1 MVPPFDT
8 REHQEWGRGDIGA
21 RRGRITVVVAEHSSR
36 EARDQWPTAGGAR
49 RWLPLVTGLF
59 VTVLIISNIIAVKLV
74 TIGPLV
80 VTAAIVLF
88 PVSYILADVLT
99 EVYGYAVARRTIWIG
114 FLCNLVAVLAI
125 VAGGL
130 IPAAPFWDGQDA
142 YDAILGYSSR
152 LLVASFVAYLGGEFL
167 NAFVLAKLKL
177 RTGGR
182 HLWLRTIGS
191 TLVGQALDSAVFVVV
206 AFAGVLPTGAWS
218 PRRVAV
224 GRQVAVRSPG
234 HAADLSRG
242 RLPEAQRRR
251 RSLRSSDAVQS
262 SGVARRLTIARNRRH
277 VAVPARTA
285 SGESDELVSPEP
297 PPRGV
302 ALVLVEV
309 AAGTPNPTDS
319 AIAAGSG

>member
-1 MVPPFDT
+1 MGPPGT
-8 REHQEWGRGDIGA
+8 A
-21 RRGRITVVVAEHSSR
+21 
-36 EARDQWPTAGGAR
+36 AGGAR

-99 EVYGYAVARRTIWIG
+99 EVYGYGVARRTIWIG
-114 FLCNLVAVLAI
+114 FSCNLVAVVAI
-125 VAGGL
+125 VVGGL
-130 IPAAPFWDGQDA
+130 IPPAAFWEGQDA

-152 LLVASFVAYLGGEFL
+152 LLAASFLAYLGGEFL

-206 AFAGVLPTGAWS
+206 AFAGVLPTEALLAA
-218 PRRVAV
+218 AV
-224 GRQVAVRSPG
+224 SQWAAKSLYEALATPLTYLVVGFLKRSEGVDHYDRQTRFNPLA
-234 HAADLSRG
+234 LRG
-242 RLPEAQRRR
+242 
-251 RSLRSSDAVQS
+251 
-262 SGVARRLTIARNRRH
+262 G
-277 VAVPARTA
+277 
-285 SGESDELVSPEP
+285 
-297 PPRGV
+297 
-302 ALVLVEV
+302 
-309 AAGTPNPTDS
+309 
-319 AIAAGSG
+319 

>member
-1 MVPPFDT
+1 MALVA
-8 REHQEWGRGDIGA
+8 GRGGA
-21 RRGRITVVVAEHSSR
+21 SA
-36 EARDQWPTAGGAR
+36 AGSAR

-74 TIGPLV
+74 AIGPLV

-130 IPAAPFWDGQDA
+130 IPPAPFWDGQDA

-152 LLVASFVAYLGGEFL
+152 LLLASFVAYLGGEFL

-206 AFAGVLPTGAWS
+206 AFAGVLPTGAL
-218 PRRVAV
+218 VGAAV
-224 GRQVAVRSPG
+224 SQWAAKSLYEALATPLTYFVVGFLKRSEGVDHYDRQTRFNPLA
-234 HAADLSRG
+234 LRG
-242 RLPEAQRRR
+242 
-251 RSLRSSDAVQS
+251 
-262 SGVARRLTIARNRRH
+262 G
-277 VAVPARTA
+277 
-285 SGESDELVSPEP
+285 
-297 PPRGV
+297 
-302 ALVLVEV
+302 
-309 AAGTPNPTDS
+309 
-319 AIAAGSG
+319 

>member
-1 MVPPFDT
+1 MG
-8 REHQEWGRGDIGA
+8 HQETRHLA
-21 RRGRITVVVAEHSSR
+21 M
-36 EARDQWPTAGGAR
+36 R

-125 VAGGL
+125 MAGGL

-152 LLVASFVAYLGGEFL
+152 LLAASFVAYLGGEFL

-206 AFAGVLPTGAWS
+206 AFAGVLPT
-218 PRRVAV
+218 
-224 GRQVAVRSPG
+224 
-234 HAADLSRG
+234 
-242 RLPEAQRRR
+242 EA
-251 RSLRSSDAVQS
+251 L
-262 SGVARRLTIARNRRH
+262 L
-277 VAVPARTA
+277 
-285 SGESDELVSPEP
+285 
-297 PPRGV
+297 
-302 ALVLVEV
+302 V
-309 AAGTPNPTDS
+309 AAVSQWAAKSLYEALATPLTYLVVGFLKRSEGVDHYDRYTRFSPL
-319 AIAAGSG
+319 ALRGG

>member
-1 MVPPFDT
+1 MALAAA
-8 REHQEWGRGDIGA
+8 RGGA
-21 RRGRITVVVAEHSSR
+21 NA
-36 EARDQWPTAGGAR
+36 AGGAR
-49 RWLPLVTGLF
+49 RWLPPVTGLF

-88 PVSYILADVLT
+88 PVSYIVADVLT

-191 TLVGQALDSAVFVVV
+191 TLVGQALDSTVFVVV
-206 AFAGVLPTGAWS
+206 AFAGVLPTGN
-218 PRRVAV
+218 
-224 GRQVAVRSPG
+224 
-234 HAADLSRG
+234 L
-242 RLPEAQRRR
+242 
-251 RSLRSSDAVQS
+251 
-262 SGVARRLTIARNRRH
+262 
-277 VAVPARTA
+277 
-285 SGESDELVSPEP
+285 
-297 PPRGV
+297 
-302 ALVLVEV
+302 V
-309 AAGTPNPTDS
+309 AAAVSQWAAKSLYEALATPLTYLVVRFLKRSEGVDHYDHQTRFNPL
-319 AIAAGSG
+319 ALREG

>member
-1 MVPPFDT
+1 M
-8 REHQEWGRGDIGA
+8 RHQEIQHRSASD
-21 RRGRITVVVAEHSSR
+21 
-36 EARDQWPTAGGAR
+36 AGGAR

-88 PVSYILADVLT
+88 PVSYIVADVLT
-99 EVYGYAVARRTIWIG
+99 EVYGYAVARRTIWVG

-125 VAGGL
+125 VAGGV

-152 LLVASFVAYLGGEFL
+152 LLVASFAAYLGGEFL

-191 TLVGQALDSAVFVVV
+191 TLVGQALDSTVFVVV
-206 AFAGVLPTGAWS
+206 AFAGVLPTGALAAA
-218 PRRVAV
+218 AV
-224 GRQVAVRSPG
+224 SQWAAKSLYEALATPLTYLVVRFLKRSEGVDHYDRQTRFNPLA
-234 HAADLSRG
+234 
-242 RLPEAQRRR
+242 
-251 RSLRSSDAVQS
+251 LRE
-262 SGVARRLTIARNRRH
+262 G
-277 VAVPARTA
+277 
-285 SGESDELVSPEP
+285 
-297 PPRGV
+297 
-302 ALVLVEV
+302 
-309 AAGTPNPTDS
+309 
-319 AIAAGSG
+319 

>member
-1 MVPPFDT
+1 MALAA
-8 REHQEWGRGDIGA
+8 GRGGA
-21 RRGRITVVVAEHSSR
+21 SA
-36 EARDQWPTAGGAR
+36 AGGAR

-88 PVSYILADVLT
+88 PVSYIVADVLT

-130 IPAAPFWDGQDA
+130 IPAATFWDGQDA

-206 AFAGVLPTGAWS
+206 AFAGVLPTGA
-218 PRRVAV
+218 
-224 GRQVAVRSPG
+224 
-234 HAADLSRG
+234 L
-242 RLPEAQRRR
+242 
-251 RSLRSSDAVQS
+251 
-262 SGVARRLTIARNRRH
+262 
-277 VAVPARTA
+277 
-285 SGESDELVSPEP
+285 
-297 PPRGV
+297 
-302 ALVLVEV
+302 V
-309 AAGTPNPTDS
+309 AAAVSQWAAKSLYEALATPLTYLVVGFLKRSEGVDHYDRQTRFNPL
-319 AIAAGSG
+319 ALRGG

>member
-1 MVPPFDT
+1 V
-8 REHQEWGRGDIGA
+8 RHQEIQHRSASD
-21 RRGRITVVVAEHSSR
+21 
-36 EARDQWPTAGGAR
+36 AGGAR

-88 PVSYILADVLT
+88 PVSYIVADVLT
-99 EVYGYAVARRTIWIG
+99 EVYGYAVARRTIWVG

-152 LLVASFVAYLGGEFL
+152 LLVASFAAYLGGEFL

-191 TLVGQALDSAVFVVV
+191 TLVGQALDSTVFVVV
-206 AFAGVLPTGAWS
+206 AFAGVLPTGALAAA
-218 PRRVAV
+218 AV
-224 GRQVAVRSPG
+224 SQWAAKSLYEALATPLTYLVVRFLKRSEGVDHYDRQTRFNPLA
-234 HAADLSRG
+234 
-242 RLPEAQRRR
+242 
-251 RSLRSSDAVQS
+251 LRE
-262 SGVARRLTIARNRRH
+262 G
-277 VAVPARTA
+277 
-285 SGESDELVSPEP
+285 
-297 PPRGV
+297 
-302 ALVLVEV
+302 
-309 AAGTPNPTDS
+309 
-319 AIAAGSG
+319 

>member
-1 MVPPFDT
+1 MG
-8 REHQEWGRGDIGA
+8 HQETHDLATSGA
-21 RRGRITVVVAEHSSR
+21 A
-36 EARDQWPTAGGAR
+36 AGGAR

-80 VTAAIVLF
+80 VTAALVLF

-114 FLCNLVAVLAI
+114 FLCNLVAVVAI
-125 VAGGL
+125 VVGGL
-130 IPAAPFWDGQDA
+130 IPPAAFWDGQDA

-152 LLVASFVAYLGGEFL
+152 LLAASFVAYLGGEFL

-206 AFAGVLPTGAWS
+206 AFAGVLPT
-218 PRRVAV
+218 
-224 GRQVAVRSPG
+224 
-234 HAADLSRG
+234 
-242 RLPEAQRRR
+242 E
-251 RSLRSSDAVQS
+251 
-262 SGVARRLTIARNRRH
+262 
-277 VAVPARTA
+277 
-285 SGESDELVSPEP
+285 
-297 PPRGV
+297 
-302 ALVLVEV
+302 ALVAAAVSQWAAKSLYEALATPLTYLVVGFLKRSEGV
-309 AAGTPNPTDS
+309 DHYDRQTRFNPL
-319 AIAAGSG
+319 ALRGG

>member
-1 MVPPFDT
+1 MAVT
-8 REHQEWGRGDIGA
+8 ARGG
-21 RRGRITVVVAEHSSR
+21 GR
-36 EARDQWPTAGGAR
+36 EAGAAVG

-125 VAGGL
+125 MAGGL

-152 LLVASFVAYLGGEFL
+152 LLAASFVAYLGGEFL

-191 TLVGQALDSAVFVVV
+191 TLVGQAVDSAVFVVV
-206 AFAGVLPTGAWS
+206 AFAGVLPTEALLAA
-218 PRRVAV
+218 AV
-224 GRQVAVRSPG
+224 SQWAAKSLYEALATPLTYLVVGFLKRSEGIDHYDRQTRFNPLA
-234 HAADLSRG
+234 LRG
-242 RLPEAQRRR
+242 
-251 RSLRSSDAVQS
+251 
-262 SGVARRLTIARNRRH
+262 G
-277 VAVPARTA
+277 
-285 SGESDELVSPEP
+285 
-297 PPRGV
+297 
-302 ALVLVEV
+302 
-309 AAGTPNPTDS
+309 
-319 AIAAGSG
+319 

>member
-1 MVPPFDT
+1 MT
-8 REHQEWGRGDIGA
+8 LAAGRGGA
-21 RRGRITVVVAEHSSR
+21 SA
-36 EARDQWPTAGGAR
+36 AGGAR

-80 VTAAIVLF
+80 VTAALVLF

-99 EVYGYAVARRTIWIG
+99 EVYGYGVARRTIWIG

-125 VAGGL
+125 VVGGV
-130 IPAAPFWDGQDA
+130 IPAAPFWEAQDA

-152 LLVASFVAYLGGEFL
+152 LLAASFVAYLGGEFL

-206 AFAGVLPTGAWS
+206 AFAGVLPTEALLLA
-218 PRRVAV
+218 AV
-224 GRQVAVRSPG
+224 SQWAAKSLYEALATPLTYLVVGFLKRSEGVDHYDRQTRFNPLA
-234 HAADLSRG
+234 
-242 RLPEAQRRR
+242 
-251 RSLRSSDAVQS
+251 LR
-262 SGVARRLTIARNRRH
+262 
-277 VAVPARTA
+277 
-285 SGESDELVSPEP
+285 
-297 PPRGV
+297 
-302 ALVLVEV
+302 
-309 AAGTPNPTDS
+309 AG
-319 AIAAGSG
+319 

>member
-1 MVPPFDT
+1 MGY
-8 REHQEWGRGDIGA
+8 QEIQHRSASD
-21 RRGRITVVVAEHSSR
+21 
-36 EARDQWPTAGGAR
+36 AGGAR

-88 PVSYILADVLT
+88 PVSYIVADVLT
-99 EVYGYAVARRTIWIG
+99 EVYGYAVARRTIWVG

-152 LLVASFVAYLGGEFL
+152 LLVASFAAYLGGEFL

-191 TLVGQALDSAVFVVV
+191 TLVGQALDSTVFVVV
-206 AFAGVLPTGAWS
+206 AFAGVLPTGALAAA
-218 PRRVAV
+218 AV
-224 GRQVAVRSPG
+224 SQWAAKSLYEALATPLTYLVVRFLKRSEGVDHYDRQTRFNPLA
-234 HAADLSRG
+234 
-242 RLPEAQRRR
+242 
-251 RSLRSSDAVQS
+251 LRE
-262 SGVARRLTIARNRRH
+262 G
-277 VAVPARTA
+277 
-285 SGESDELVSPEP
+285 
-297 PPRGV
+297 
-302 ALVLVEV
+302 
-309 AAGTPNPTDS
+309 
-319 AIAAGSG
+319 